1 MSKRFYCL
9 RIVFAVLCFVGGALA
24 DVTADTSTF
33 IDNEGR
39 TVILI
44 RQTPQ
49 PIPQSVAG
57 TSRSSSQKVTL
68 VETAPNTAEVDS
80 VQIYQYQIDKYRK
93 SGRSKQAVGS
103 VFVAFGASF
112 ALVGIAVLS
121 GDETNT
127 NSGIAC
133 IAIGSISL
141 ITSIPVILIGNA
153 QTRRANM
160 YQEKQDLYKISHP
173 RSQVSLRATPILDPV
188 KGRGGVLLALNF

>member
-49 PIPQSVAG
+49 PISQSVVG
-57 TSRSSSQKVTL
+57 TSRSSSQKGTL

-93 SGRSKQAVGS
+93 PGRSKQAVGS

-112 ALVGIAVLS
+112 ALVGIAALS
-121 GDETNT
+121 GDET
-127 NSGIAC
+127 GIGVAC
-133 IAIGSISL
+133 VAIGSIGL
-141 ITSIPVILIGNA
+141 ITGLPVILTGNA
-153 QTRRANM
+153 QIRKANM
-160 YQEKQDLYKISHP
+160 YEEKQDLYKISHP